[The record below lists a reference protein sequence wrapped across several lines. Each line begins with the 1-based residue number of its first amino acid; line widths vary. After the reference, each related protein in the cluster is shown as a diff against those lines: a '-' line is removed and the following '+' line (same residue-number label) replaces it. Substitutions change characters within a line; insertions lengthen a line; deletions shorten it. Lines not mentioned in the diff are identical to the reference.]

1 MSTRPLLTSWHRH
14 LVHVANES
22 FFFSVMDIVTI
33 FMMDTEQ
40 MNSVKIPDNLKKLL
54 SNKGVL
60 CYTIDINHYTSNR

>member
-22 FFFSVMDIVTI
+22 FFLSVMDIGTV

-40 MNSVKIPDNLKKLL
+40 MNSAKIPDNLKKLL
-54 SNKGVL
+54 SN
-60 CYTIDINHYTSNR
+60 

>member
-22 FFFSVMDIVTI
+22 FFFLSVMDIGTI

-40 MNSVKIPDNLKKLL
+40 MNSAKIPDN
-54 SNKGVL
+54 
-60 CYTIDINHYTSNR
+60 